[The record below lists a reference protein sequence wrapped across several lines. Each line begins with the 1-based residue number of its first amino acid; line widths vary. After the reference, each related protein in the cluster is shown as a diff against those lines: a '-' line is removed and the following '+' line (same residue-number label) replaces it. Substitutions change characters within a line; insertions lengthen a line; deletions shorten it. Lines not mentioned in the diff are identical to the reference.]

1 MPDCR
6 AILVVRH
13 SSVHR
18 RLCPGR
24 YRLFQTHRRYGPMR
38 DAGGNATVTAPSM
51 PGPLVQDN
59 GNSDDC
65 TRRAWGVG
73 VPVPDQE
80 ESRPSKGGAGVDDG
94 PKENRSDSVPAVS
107 KRHGRNRRPMSC
119 VSLATLQSFGD
130 RIRDDGLPRPVKNIK
145 DLRDNH
151 MSINSTG
158 HIHHHRNLTMEP
170 RGASHVSSSRQCES
184 SAARRQRLGA

>member
-1 MPDCR
+1 
-6 AILVVRH
+6 
-13 SSVHR
+13 
-18 RLCPGR
+18 
-24 YRLFQTHRRYGPMR
+24 MR
-38 DAGGNATVTAPSM
+38 DAGENATVTAPSM
-51 PGPLVQDN
+51 PGPLVQGN

-80 ESRPSKGGAGVDDG
+80 ESRPSQEGAGVDDG
-94 PKENRSDSVPAVS
+94 PKGNRSASVPANS
-107 KRHGRNRRPMSC
+107 KCYGRRRKPMSR
-119 VSLATLQSFGD
+119 VSVATLQSFRD
-130 RIRDDGLPRPVKNIK
+130 RIRDEGLPRPVKTVT

-170 RGASHVSSSRQCES
+170 RVASHVSSSRQCES